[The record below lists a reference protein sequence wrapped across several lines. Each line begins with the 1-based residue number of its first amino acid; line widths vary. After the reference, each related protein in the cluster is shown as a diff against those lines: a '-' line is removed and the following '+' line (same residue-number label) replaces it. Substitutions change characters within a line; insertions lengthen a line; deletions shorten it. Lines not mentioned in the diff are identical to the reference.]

1 MVEAVIG
8 EMVPIFFILMI
19 VAVVIGPIWI
29 KNYYAAQDRAR
40 LHETLRVAYEKGQPV
55 PPELIESLQAKVSS
69 QVISTPERDLRR
81 ALVLICVGLGLC
93 GLGYGFWYGITPES
107 EEGGYIVGSI
117 VAGAGAIPGLIGLA
131 YLMLWFTKRN
141 APKA

>member
-40 LHETLRVAYEKGQPV
+40 LHETLRVAY
-55 PPELIESLQAKVSS
+55 
-69 QVISTPERDLRR
+69 
-81 ALVLICVGLGLC
+81 
-93 GLGYGFWYGITPES
+93 
-107 EEGGYIVGSI
+107 
-117 VAGAGAIPGLIGLA
+117 
-131 YLMLWFTKRN
+131 
-141 APKA
+141 